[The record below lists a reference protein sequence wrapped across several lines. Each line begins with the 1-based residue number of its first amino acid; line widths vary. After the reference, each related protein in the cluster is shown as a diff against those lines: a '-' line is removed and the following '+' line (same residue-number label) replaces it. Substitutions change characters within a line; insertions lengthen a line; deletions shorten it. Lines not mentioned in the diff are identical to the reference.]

1 VVAERGEKRDAA
13 ATVGKGVE
21 DAVRGRHGGEP
32 EEKGE
37 SVRVGSGL
45 VRVGC
50 GLVRVGCGSVR
61 VGFGSVGKTPC
72 RNGTDDSRKEQ
83 RVSKPAVAEH
93 IFVPDAE

>member
-37 SVRVGSGL
+37 S